1 MSKFANIAVA
11 FNALVHIGLMIGEI
25 FFWKQ
30 PLIHERLEFSLQEAI
45 KVAPIVANA
54 GLYNGFIG
62 SGLIF
67 SLASGVDGYPIKIFF
82 LTCVIVAGIFGAIT
96 LRPTTLIIQT
106 FPAVLALVLVWISRP
121 LSEQLE
127 D

>member
-1 MSKFANIAVA
+1 MPQAATLLTVL
-11 FNALVHIGLMIGEI
+11 NALIHLLLMIAEI

-30 PLIHERLEFSLQEAI
+30 PFIHERLGFTLAEAI

-62 SGLIF
+62 SGLIWG
-67 SLASGVDGYPIKIFF
+67 LASGVSGTPIKIFF
-82 LTCVIVAGIFGAIT
+82 LVCVIIAGLFGAIT

-106 FPAVLALVLVWISRP
+106 APALLALILVWLTKP
-121 LSEQLE
+121 PNP
-127 D
+127 

>member
-1 MSKFANIAVA
+1 MIAE
-11 FNALVHIGLMIGEI
+11 M

-30 PLIHERLEFSLQEAI
+30 PFIHERLDFTLADAI

-62 SGLIF
+62 SGLIWG
-67 SLASGVDGYPIKIFF
+67 LASGTSGYPIKIFF
-82 LTCVIVAGIFGAIT
+82 FVCVIIAGLFGAIT

-106 FPAVLALVLVWISRP
+106 APALLALILVWLTKP
-121 LSEQLE
+121 PNP
-127 D
+127 